1 MVLASITSSAVLYL
15 CTNSDIGG
23 SSKDGVPECV
33 CVCVCVMNTKRLVI
47 ILQEIK
53 VSFIYSGISLLE
65 YQNVLQEYSDYW

>member
-33 CVCVCVMNTKRLVI
+33 CVCVCMCVCVCVCVCDEHEETGHHITRDK
-47 ILQEIK
+47 
-53 VSFIYSGISLLE
+53 GIV
-65 YQNVLQEYSDYW
+65 YI